1 MLPADSAEWRNT
13 MQKRNLKSP
22 LLLLLTA
29 TIWGV
34 AFVAQSVSMDYI
46 EPFTFNCIRFLMGG
60 LVLIPVILIME
71 KRGRNETQ
79 AINME
84 SVASCSD
91 VSAQSKK
98 EEKQKG
104 LRNISR
110 IEWIGGIVCG
120 LFLCAAS
127 NFQQVGIQYT
137 TVGRAGFITAL
148 YVVLVP
154 VFGLFFRKKVAPVI
168 WLCVVLSVVGL
179 YLLCMSGD
187 TLGIGYGD
195 LLQIICAAI
204 FAFHILAIDYFSPK
218 GRGVV
223 ISCIQFFVSGGI
235 SMILM
240 FLFEHPQMANIFA
253 ARVSLLYA
261 GVLSCGVAYTLQVV
275 AQKGINPTVA
285 SLILCL
291 ESVISVLAGWV
302 ILGQALSFRE
312 FAGCGLMFLAIVLA
326 QVLPG
331 RGAESAPEVSAES

>member
-1 MLPADSAEWRNT
+1 M
-13 MQKRNLKSP
+13 
-22 LLLLLTA
+22 LTA

-71 KRGRNETQ
+71 KRERATF
-79 AINME
+79 AVSNMKNDAAG
-84 SVASCSD
+84 SVPSD
-91 VSAQSKK
+91 SARKK
-98 EEKQKG
+98 
-104 LRNISR
+104 ISR
-110 IEWIGGIVCG
+110 SEWFGGIVCG

-312 FAGCGLMFLAIVLA
+312 LAGCGLMFLAIVLA

-331 RGAESAPEVSAES
+331 RKTVPMQEVSTES